1 MGFVQNLLTILL
13 LGLLPF
19 GATAQTVESPAAP
32 SLGSTEIGAPDY
44 SAWNTRAEAIEAE
57 LEQPGSDGGTA

>member
-32 SLGSTEIGAPDY
+32 SFGQHR
-44 SAWNTRAEAIEAE
+44 NR
-57 LEQPGSDGGTA
+57 GTGL